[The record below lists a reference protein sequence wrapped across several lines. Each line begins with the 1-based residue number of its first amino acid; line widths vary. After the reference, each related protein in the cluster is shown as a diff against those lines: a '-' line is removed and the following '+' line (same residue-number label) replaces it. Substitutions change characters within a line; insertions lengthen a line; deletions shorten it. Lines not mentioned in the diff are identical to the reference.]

1 MKDCCSPDIQ
11 NALAQVVAS
20 LKRQDGTTRLRD
32 KSILYWAPPICQVRC
47 QVFYLHRLS
56 LILMTLQESLYYRQ
70 VIGESEKL
78 DNFCKAWNGAEP
90 R

>member
-32 KSILYWAPPICQVRC
+32 KEINTLLGTTYMPGKVPGVLPTSSQFNPHDLTRIPIL
-47 QVFYLHRLS
+47 
-56 LILMTLQESLYYRQ
+56 
-70 VIGESEKL
+70 
-78 DNFCKAWNGAEP
+78 
-90 R
+90 